1 MLVID
6 NKTETKLRKELE
18 FLKESL
24 VMVNL
29 LLKDNNT
36 LHYLCGRE
44 IGSVQFIGD
53 TLLIESELNK
63 TKMMIV
69 KEIGRRRKNM
79 NMLGIKSRFP
89 NDR

>member
-24 VMVNL
+24 VIINM

-36 LHYLCGRE
+36 LHYLCGKE
-44 IGSVQFIGD
+44 IGSVSFIGD
-53 TLLIESELNK
+53 TFLVESELNR
-63 TKMMIV
+63 TKMMII
-69 KEIGRRRKNM
+69 KE
-79 NMLGIKSRFP
+79 S
-89 NDR
+89 